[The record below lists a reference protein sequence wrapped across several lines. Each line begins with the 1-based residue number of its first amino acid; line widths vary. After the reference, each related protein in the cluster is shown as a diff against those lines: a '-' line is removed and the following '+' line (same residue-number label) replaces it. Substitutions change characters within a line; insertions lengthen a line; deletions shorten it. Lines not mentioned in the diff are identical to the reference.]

1 MKPPF
6 RDAIIEKLFFL
17 ADLATMKKSEI
28 TELLN
33 KQMKGIISILSN
45 YLNFSP
51 KIERRNIT
59 FGKVKEDLGA
69 DFGLNRLNERVVFAD
84 WILAMQSKTRI
95 YLLTFLIIKE
105 SLLLFFEIEKDGI
118 IEAIINIITIL
129 LVVELFKIDT
139 IDNPILSAIRS
150 KIYSEEI
157 AGFSMYYWDN
167 LLLLLIRNNVP
178 FSDVLEEYE
187 KTLKKKLSN
196 SKEIIKQFSDW
207 TFSKTIKEGDSI
219 LPFYTNLKLIEI
231 IELLLELGPEK
242 GTTSYIARKLDLSQK
257 TIAKRFKALNESFTT
272 YWRTDINYEKINLH
286 NYLFK
291 ITLNKRSI
299 TEKLTQDLIKIPYLR
314 SIFLGTDSKIDVL
327 YSPALNCPHIISK
340 QLEYKLNRM
349 KDKGLINDYCLQL
362 VRETYRNFT
371 ITNLPYNSSISTFR
385 NFISQDETSLR
396 KFTFYH
402 HKRSSILPVKDKPLN
417 LDQNSLNFLS
427 ILNSK
432 LLLRSRYGVSIN
444 EFKKFYMKNDIPITD
459 IDAQTDLLY
468 QNELRARN
476 KGLLSFS
483 LYMRNLMKRI
493 PDVLIFEIPTSNGYS
508 DKDIRLITNKLQ
520 IFSQLG
526 QKKLYDRHIFN
537 IPGVAHTHPI
547 KEVIQE
553 YLEEQGLATTFYTVR
568 FHKLN
573 FVPLQDLYDFDERKW
588 RIIDFKE

>member
-417 LDQNSLNFLS
+417 LDQNLLNFLS
-427 ILNSK
+427 VLNSK

>member
-272 YWRTDINYEKINLH
+272 YWRADINYEKINLH

-385 NFISQDETSLR
+385 NFISQDETSLK

-427 ILNSK
+427 VLNSK

>member
-1 MKPPF
+1 
-6 RDAIIEKLFFL
+6 
-17 ADLATMKKSEI
+17 
-28 TELLN
+28 
-33 KQMKGIISILSN
+33 
-45 YLNFSP
+45 
-51 KIERRNIT
+51 
-59 FGKVKEDLGA
+59 
-69 DFGLNRLNERVVFAD
+69 VFAD

-219 LPFYTNLKLIEI
+219 LPFYTNLKLIEL

-242 GTTSYIARKLDLSQK
+242 GTTSYIARKLNLSQK

-272 YWRTDINYEKINLH
+272 YWRADINYEKINLH

-314 SIFLGTDSKIDVL
+314 SIFLGTDSKTDVL
-327 YSPALNCPHIISK
+327 YSPAINCPHIISK
-340 QLEYKLNRM
+340 QL
-349 KDKGLINDYCLQL
+349 
-362 VRETYRNFT
+362 
-371 ITNLPYNSSISTFR
+371 
-385 NFISQDETSLR
+385 
-396 KFTFYH
+396 
-402 HKRSSILPVKDKPLN
+402 
-417 LDQNSLNFLS
+417 
-427 ILNSK
+427 
-432 LLLRSRYGVSIN
+432 
-444 EFKKFYMKNDIPITD
+444 
-459 IDAQTDLLY
+459 
-468 QNELRARN
+468 
-476 KGLLSFS
+476 
-483 LYMRNLMKRI
+483 
-493 PDVLIFEIPTSNGYS
+493 
-508 DKDIRLITNKLQ
+508 
-520 IFSQLG
+520 
-526 QKKLYDRHIFN
+526 
-537 IPGVAHTHPI
+537 
-547 KEVIQE
+547 
-553 YLEEQGLATTFYTVR
+553 
-568 FHKLN
+568 
-573 FVPLQDLYDFDERKW
+573 
-588 RIIDFKE
+588 